1 MNGKLARR
9 DVMVSSGAFIGSL
22 ALGGCSA
29 LQPRL
34 GQTAPKLAPIRASA
48 DRIMR
53 ITVCTRPFRAEG
65 PRLDVERIGNKI
77 VVHNYGHGGSGWS
90 LSWGSSTIAARK
102 ALATGATD
110 VAVIGCGAL
119 GLTSATVLQRA
130 GAIVTIYAKDRPPDV
145 RSSLA
150 TGLWTPDS
158 RICLDGEATP
168 DFKRLWE
175 EMARISYQRYQSF
188 LGLADDPI
196 EWIDSYH
203 LAADRPARPVSDA
216 PKSEIKFAELE
227 REMIPDLLS
236 GWTPMEA
243 EMNPFPG
250 HRVRRTSTMMF
261 NLTAYSRLL
270 ISDFLAN
277 GGHIEAREFHSPA
290 DFSSL
295 RQTTLINATGFGA
308 KALFGDESLVPVRGQ
323 LTRLI
328 PQPEVHYGLFYDG
341 VLVVPR
347 RDGLVLQAVDGGESE
362 GFGDDTTIPD
372 RGEAER
378 SVAIIGDLFGKIPN
392 A

>member
-1 MNGKLARR
+1 
-9 DVMVSSGAFIGSL
+9 
-22 ALGGCSA
+22 
-29 LQPRL
+29 
-34 GQTAPKLAPIRASA
+34 
-48 DRIMR
+48 
-53 ITVCTRPFRAEG
+53 
-65 PRLDVERIGNKI
+65 
-77 VVHNYGHGGSGWS
+77 
-90 LSWGSSTIAARK
+90 
-102 ALATGATD
+102 
-110 VAVIGCGAL
+110 
-119 GLTSATVLQRA
+119 
-130 GAIVTIYAKDRPPDV
+130 
-145 RSSLA
+145 
-150 TGLWTPDS
+150 
-158 RICLDGEATP
+158 
-168 DFKRLWE
+168 
-175 EMARISYQRYQSF
+175 
-188 LGLADDPI
+188 
-196 EWIDSYH
+196 
-203 LAADRPARPVSDA
+203 
-216 PKSEIKFAELE
+216 
-227 REMIPDLLS
+227 
-236 GWTPMEA
+236 
-243 EMNPFPG
+243 
-250 HRVRRTSTMMF
+250 MMF